1 MQRIVLPIDTKSL
14 FFNIFNDNESGHT
27 ATVSTPIKQGNSTNE
42 TLMQV
47 FKIPKQID
55 FNSKPRLID
64 ELIKNSKS
72 RIKINNVFVF
82 DKISVNGYIIDTN
95 NVLFGMYIKE
105 EVDPT
110 KVQFGRI
117 KLHYPLSLK
126 FKDEDIAIDNKYIM
140 NLISKKL
147 NDYAFI
153 VNSFEYDFDKDILNF
168 NITIIGE
175 NHIPYSKVFINNK
188 GVGNKFASIFNE
200 FAESYDMEIISLR
213 QKYGQEVGPDNYL
226 EYMELAKD
234 KAISS
239 AELKLREGYKNEVV
253 NISSMYPYSLYD
265 FECRHE
271 YKLKYILV
279 FYTTSNNEYFNISS
293 KKLKFI
299 NDFKDD
305 VEILMITNVLN
316 EEKIKRYSVDD
327 ILSFSKSIN
336 SLMLR
341 KDY

>member
-1 MQRIVLPIDTKSL
+1 MQRIVLPIDSKSL
-14 FFNIFNDNESGHT
+14 FLNIFNDNESGHT

-42 TLMQV
+42 RLMQI

-55 FNSKPRLID
+55 FNAKPKLID

-72 RIKINNVFVF
+72 QIKINNVFIF
-82 DKISVNGYIIDTN
+82 DKVSVNGYVIDTDN
-95 NVLFGMYIKE
+95 TLFGMYIKE

-126 FKDEDIAIDNKYIM
+126 FEDDDINIDNKYIM
-140 NLISKKL
+140 NLVSKKL

-153 VNSFEYDFDKDILNF
+153 VNSFEYDFDTDILNF
-168 NITIIGE
+168 NVTIIGE

-188 GVGNKFASIFNE
+188 GVGNKFTSIFNE

-213 QKYGQEVGPDNYL
+213 QKYGQEIGPDNYL
-226 EYMELAKD
+226 EYMEFAKE

-239 AELKLREGYKNEVV
+239 TELLLREEYSNNVV

-265 FECRHE
+265 FECRDG
-271 YKLKYILV
+271 YKLKYVLV

-305 VEILMITNVLN
+305 TEIIMLTNILG
-316 EEKIKRYSVDD
+316 EEKVQKYNVDD
-327 ILSFSKSIN
+327 ILKFSKSIN

-341 KDY
+341 KD

>member
-1 MQRIVLPIDTKSL
+1 MQKITLPIDTKSL
-14 FFNIFNDNESGHT
+14 FLNIFNDNESGHT

-42 TLMQV
+42 RLMQI
-47 FKIPKQID
+47 FKIPKQIN
-55 FNSKPRLID
+55 FNFKPKLID

-72 RIKINNVFVF
+72 RIKINNVFLF
-82 DKISVNGYIIDTN
+82 DKISVNGYLIENDGTM
-95 NVLFGMYIKE
+95 FCMYIKE

-110 KVQFGRI
+110 KAQFGRI

-126 FKDEDIAIDNKYIM
+126 FEDDDIVIDNKYIM
-140 NLISKKL
+140 SLISKKL

-153 VNSFEYDFDKDILNF
+153 VNSFEYDFDLDILNF
-168 NITIIGE
+168 NVTIIGE

-188 GVGNKFASIFNE
+188 GVGNKFTSIFNE
-200 FAESYDMEIISLR
+200 FAESYDMEIVSLR
-213 QKYGQEVGPDNYL
+213 QKYGQLIGPDNYL
-226 EYMELAKD
+226 EYMEIAKD
-234 KAISS
+234 KAISLIEL
-239 AELKLREGYKNEVV
+239 ELKDEYKNEVI

-265 FECRHE
+265 FECR
-271 YKLKYILV
+271 YGYRLKYILV

-305 VEILMITNVLN
+305 VEVLMITNVLSK
-316 EEKIKRYSVDD
+316 EKIQRYSVDD
-327 ILSFSKSIN
+327 ILKFSKSIN

-341 KDY
+341 KD